1 MAVEDNN
8 DFYNSQ
14 TFLKPNISTSNR
26 FNVLG
31 CLSMDPSS
39 QNSLSDWNAGI
50 FSVPHEELENT
61 HDASELDTKQEKRNT
76 IDALNL
82 DQVRSALGLL

>member
-1 MAVEDNN
+1 
-8 DFYNSQ
+8 
-14 TFLKPNISTSNR
+14 
-26 FNVLG
+26 
-31 CLSMDPSS
+31 MDPSS